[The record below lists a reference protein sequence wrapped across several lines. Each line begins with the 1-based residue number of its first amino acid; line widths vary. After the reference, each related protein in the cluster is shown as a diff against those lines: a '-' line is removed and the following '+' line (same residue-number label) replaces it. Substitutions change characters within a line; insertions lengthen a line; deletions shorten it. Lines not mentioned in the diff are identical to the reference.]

1 MRFLGML
8 LLAATAAFTGLVIA
22 DNLGGGPHYTVS
34 MLGQNIA
41 TMNALAI
48 FCAGLALALIFA
60 LGLATALT
68 AATHRPRGPRRDRRT
83 TVVDDMGRPGTRP

>member
-8 LLAATAAFTGLVIA
+8 LLAATAAFTGLAIA

-34 MLGQNIA
+34 MLGQTIG

-48 FCAGLALALIFA
+48 FCAGLTLALIVA
-60 LGLATALT
+60 LGLATAVS
-68 AATHRPRGPRRDRRT
+68 AATHRPRGPRTRRARRT
-83 TVVDDMGRPGTRP
+83 TVLDDQP